1 MSLWEKAKEEKEDE
15 QNILTGCISKFKLLI
30 AKVLETQIYMLEY
43 NLIILEHV
51 GGNMD

>member
-1 MSLWEKAKEEKEDE
+1 MRESRGRRNKKRK
-15 QNILTGCISKFKLLI
+15 ILTGCISKFKLLI